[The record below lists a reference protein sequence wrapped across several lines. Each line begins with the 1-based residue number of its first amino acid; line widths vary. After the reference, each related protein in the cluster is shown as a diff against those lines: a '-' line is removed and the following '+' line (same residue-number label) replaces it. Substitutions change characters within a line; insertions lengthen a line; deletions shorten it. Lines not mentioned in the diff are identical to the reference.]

1 MTLSHRPDFLSVS
14 LMQYLQ
20 SYQNSE
26 LHVGRTIGMFD
37 KVSETDFVRV
47 RFQWTENQK
56 QRQQMYTLLTE
67 VFYIKKKKKE
77 RKGRKRYMSG
87 IRFTDTGE

>member
-26 LHVGRTIGMFD
+26 FHVGKTIGMFD
-37 KVSETDFVRV
+37 KVSEPDLVRV

-67 VFYIKKKKKE
+67 IFYIQKKKKE
-77 RKGRKRYMSG
+77 KEKVYEWDKIYRHRRMNS
-87 IRFTDTGE
+87 